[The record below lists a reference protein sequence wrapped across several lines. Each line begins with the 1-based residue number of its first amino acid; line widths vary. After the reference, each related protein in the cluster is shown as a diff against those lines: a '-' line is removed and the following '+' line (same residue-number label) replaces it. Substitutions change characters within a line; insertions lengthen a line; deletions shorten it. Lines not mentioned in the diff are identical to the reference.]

1 MMQILSLNLQGR
13 TDYNHVHRADG
24 DQEFSK
30 GGSTVSFFCFVD
42 QLIVDF
48 VG

>member
-24 DQEFSK
+24 DQEFSN
-30 GGSTVSFFCFVD
+30 GDQPCPFFASSISS
-42 QLIVDF
+42 LLTS
-48 VG
+48 